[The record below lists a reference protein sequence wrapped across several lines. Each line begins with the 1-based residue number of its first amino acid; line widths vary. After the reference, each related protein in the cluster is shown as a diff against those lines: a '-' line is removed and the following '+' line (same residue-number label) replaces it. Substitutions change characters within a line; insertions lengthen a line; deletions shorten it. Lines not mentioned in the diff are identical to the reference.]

1 MTTIQ
6 VGADGDLKEKADKL
20 FVELKTDITSA
31 IRIFLKQTIEYNGF
45 PFKIK
50 KSSKPNFMKNLTE
63 DEFLAI

>member
-1 MTTIQ
+1 MSQ
-6 VGADGDLKEKADKL
+6 VLLGY
-20 FVELKTDITSA
+20 
-31 IRIFLKQTIEYNGF
+31 FLKQTIEYNGF